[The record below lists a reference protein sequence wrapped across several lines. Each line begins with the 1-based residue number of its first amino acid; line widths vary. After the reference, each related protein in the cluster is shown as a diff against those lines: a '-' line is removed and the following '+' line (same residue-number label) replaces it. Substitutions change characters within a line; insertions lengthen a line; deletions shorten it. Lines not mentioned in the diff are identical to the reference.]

1 MIMRETAQ
9 KEDIMKK
16 KGIIIIAVI
25 AAVVLLLGISLIST
39 NNSLV
44 SMETKVDAALANI
57 DTNLQRRADLIPN
70 LVNTVKGYAAHEQA
84 ALDSVTAARAQLA
97 GASTVGEKA
106 EADSALTAAL
116 NNLLVIVENYP
127 DLKASANF
135 TQLADELAG
144 TENRIAVARRDY
156 NDAVQEYNT
165 AIRKFPG
172 NLVAGMFGF
181 EKKDFFQASAGAQ
194 DVPNVEF

>member
-1 MIMRETAQ
+1 MVRKTAQ

-16 KGIIIIAVI
+16 KGIIVIAVI
-25 AAVVLLLGISLIST
+25 VAVVLLLGIFLIST
-39 NNSLV
+39 NNNLV
-44 SMETKVDAALANI
+44 SMETEVDAAFANI

-70 LVNTVKGYAAHEQA
+70 LVNTVKGYAAHEQE

-97 GASTVGEKA
+97 GATTVEEKA

-135 TQLADELAG
+135 TQLSDELAG

-156 NDAVQEYNT
+156 NDAVQEYNA

-172 NLVAGMFGF
+172 NLIAGLFGF
-181 EKKDFFQASAGAQ
+181 EKRDYFEASAGAQ
-194 DVPNVEF
+194 DVPSVEF

>member
-1 MIMRETAQ
+1 
-9 KEDIMKK
+9 MKK
-16 KGIIIIAVI
+16 STIIIIAVAVL
-25 AAVVLLLGISLIST
+25 AAVWGIT
-39 NNSLV
+39 GYNGLV
-44 SMETKVDAALANI
+44 SMDEGVQTKWADVETQY
-57 DTNLQRRADLIPN
+57 QRRADLIPN

-97 GASTVGEKA
+97 GANTVEEKA

-144 TENRIAVARRDY
+144 SENRIATARRDY
-156 NDAVQEYNT
+156 NAAVQEYNA

-181 EKKDFFQASAGAQ
+181 EKKDFFQASDNAQ
-194 DVPNVEF
+194 NVPSVEF

>member
-1 MIMRETAQ
+1 
-9 KEDIMKK
+9 MKK
-16 KGIIIIAVI
+16 TGIIVIAVI
-25 AAVVLLLGISLIST
+25 AAVVLLLGIFLIST
-39 NNSLV
+39 NNNLV

-70 LVNTVKGYAAHEQA
+70 LVNTVKGYAAHEQE

-172 NLVAGMFGF
+172 NLVAGLFGF